1 MMVGLPLKRGSGLKL
16 HTNAFSSDDLNL
28 LIDALDKNF
37 AIKATINKSSIKDP
51 ACAAQLRKKT
61 LYISKKQLPLVVDTA
76 SRLWRE

>member
-51 ACAAQLRKKT
+51 ACAAQLRSCARK
-61 LYISKKQLPLVVDTA
+61 LYTFQKNNYL
-76 SRLWRE
+76 